1 MGAVMINVVGYLAS
15 LGAVSMWLP
24 QAWRVHRH
32 RHDAAV
38 LAGVSV
44 LAYATAMVFNG
55 LLLAYGVG
63 SDSVPVALSGG
74 VNLVMSAF
82 IVAVV
87 SRRRAA

>member
-1 MGAVMINVVGYLAS
+1 MVGLVGYLAS
-15 LGAVSMWLP
+15 LGAISMWMP

-44 LAYATAMVFNG
+44 LAYVTAMVFNG

-74 VNLVMSAF
+74 VNLLMSGF

-87 SRRRAA
+87 STRRAA

>member
-1 MGAVMINVVGYLAS
+1 MVGLVGYLAS
-15 LGAVSMWLP
+15 LGAISMWMP
-24 QAWRVHRH
+24 QAVRVHRH

-82 IVAVV
+82 IVAVL

>member
-1 MGAVMINVVGYLAS
+1 VVGVVGYLAS
-15 LGAVSMWLP
+15 AGAISMWVP

-32 RHDAAV
+32 RHDPAV

-44 LAYATAMVFNG
+44 LAFVTAVVFNG

-87 SRRRAA
+87 SRRRAP

>member
-1 MGAVMINVVGYLAS
+1 LGLVVGLVGYLAS
-15 LGAVSMWLP
+15 LGAISMWMP

-32 RHDAAV
+32 RHDATV

-74 VNLVMSAF
+74 INLLMSAF

-87 SRRRAA
+87 SRRRVT

>member
-1 MGAVMINVVGYLAS
+1 VVGLVGYLAS
-15 LGAVSMWLP
+15 LGAISMWMP

-44 LAYATAMVFNG
+44 LAYVTAMVFNG

-74 VNLVMSAF
+74 VNLLMSGF

-87 SRRRAA
+87 STRRAA

>member
-1 MGAVMINVVGYLAS
+1 MVRLIGYLAS
-15 LGAVSMWLP
+15 LGAISMWVP
-24 QAWRVHRH
+24 RAWRVHRH
-32 RHDAAV
+32 RHDVAV

-63 SDSVPVALSGG
+63 SDSVPVALSGA
-74 VNLVMSAF
+74 VNLVMSGF

-87 SRRRAA
+87 SRRRAT

>member
-1 MGAVMINVVGYLAS
+1 MVGLIGYLAS
-15 LGAVSMWLP
+15 LGAISMWVP

-32 RHDAAV
+32 RHDVAV

-63 SDSVPVALSGG
+63 SDSVPVALSGA
-74 VNLVMSAF
+74 VNLVMSGF

-87 SRRRAA
+87 SRRRAT